1 MNYINLTYANYDI
14 GIDDVELPKEIILSL
29 ELRGK
34 RSNNHRYDVLNK
46 EIQVRCSRCGN
57 WISVFKYENDKWED
71 ISKDRYWVSTKEN
84 TNQNYFAD
92 KCYACYQEGK
102 KKKVQVE
109 NMNVSVINNES
120 GQAKEEYC
128 PWSSRNKGIQQTVAL
143 TKENDRYLK
152 LLCVYKNLR
161 KNALI
166 NKILNEYRNDNPI

>member
-1 MNYINLTYANYDI
+1 MNYINLNYANYDI
-14 GIDDVELPKEIILSL
+14 KIDDIELPKEIILSL

-34 RSNNHRYDVLNK
+34 RSNNHRYDALNK
-46 EIQVRCSRCGN
+46 EIQIRCSRCN
-57 WISVFKYENDKWED
+57 KWISIFKYEDGNWTD

-92 KCYACYQEGK
+92 KCYTCYQESK
-102 KKKVQVE
+102 KNKIQVE
-109 NMNVSVINNES
+109 NRNVSVINQKS

-128 PWSSRNKGIQQTVAL
+128 AWSSKNNGIQQTIAL

-152 LLCVYKNLR
+152 LLSVYKDLK

-166 NKILNEYRNDNPI
+166 NKILNEYRNNNPI